1 MMRRS
6 HIALLVAL
14 VGILAGCRQPSEAA
28 AAQAKKVGSK
38 RLQDLNRRLG
48 EADSFPTRVKPVA
61 RWVMPKELRELSGI
75 ALTPDEQLLVHGD
88 EQALIYV
95 IDPRTGIISNRFHVG
110 RGLRGD
116 FEAITTAGE
125 DIWLLQSN
133 GKLYRFKR
141 GKDGARVPYELRDT
155 KLGKECEFE
164 GVAYQA
170 DSAWLVMPCKRMIK
184 RKENELLIYRFRLQG
199 PDAGEL
205 SQMEVPLEQVIGP
218 NKWKEF
224 RTSDIA
230 IDPNTGNYV
239 LIASQQKGLV
249 VMTAD
254 GVVIRSGP
262 LNGRHLQAEGVA
274 ITRDNILI
282 VSDEATDEPAVIQLY
297 RWRP

>member
-1 MMRRS
+1 MMQRS

-14 VGILAGCRQPSEAA
+14 IGIAAGCRQTPEAV

-38 RLQDLNRRLG
+38 RLQDLSRRLA
-48 EADSFPTRVKPVA
+48 EADSFPTKVKPVA
-61 RWVMPKELRELSGI
+61 KWVMPTELRELSGV
-75 ALTPDEQLLVHGD
+75 ALTANGQLLVHGD

-95 IDPRTGIISNRFHVG
+95 IDPRTGIISDRFHVG

-116 FEAITTAGE
+116 FEAITTAG
-125 DIWLLQSN
+125 DYIWLLQSN
-133 GKLYRFKR
+133 GKLYRFKQ
-141 GKDGARVPYELRDT
+141 GKDGARVPYELHDT

-170 DSAWLVMPCKRMIK
+170 DSAWLVMPCKRQP
-184 RKENELLIYRFRLQG
+184 KEKEDELLIYRFRLQG
-199 PDAGEL
+199 PDAGKL
-205 SQMEVPLEQVIGP
+205 SEMEVPLEQVIGV

-239 LIASQQKGLV
+239 LIAAQQKGLV
-249 VMTAD
+249 VMTPD
-254 GVVIRSGP
+254 GVVIHSGP
-262 LNGRHLQAEGVA
+262 LHGRHLQAEGVA

-282 VSDEATDEPAVIQLY
+282 VSDEATEEPAVIQLY
-297 RWRP
+297 RWRL